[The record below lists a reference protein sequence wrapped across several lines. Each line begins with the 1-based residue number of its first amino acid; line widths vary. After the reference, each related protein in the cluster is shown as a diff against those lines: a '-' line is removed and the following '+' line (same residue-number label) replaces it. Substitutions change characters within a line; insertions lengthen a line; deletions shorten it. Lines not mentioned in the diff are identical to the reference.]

1 MSFLL
6 RKFRGDAAAVVDP
19 RAVALTE
26 LDKVPPTLP
35 FYLQSTLCV
44 LQPCLG
50 APLPH
55 PSQTPRPN
63 RMWLLVAQVWSV
75 PSSSSSAHYPRPR
88 RRL

>member
-44 LQPCLG
+44 L
-50 APLPH
+50 H
-55 PSQTPRPN
+55 MPRG
-63 RMWLLVAQVWSV
+63 
-75 PSSSSSAHYPRPR
+75 
-88 RRL
+88 